1 MDEKKTVC
9 HKCHNNGIL
18 YYMDSDSFGKFIS
31 ANEQKHKYYLRSI
44 ENRAAVRISV
54 LSREGGWGGGWVGRC
69 KVPLLNSQAQL
80 RAQLEVVVVLVN
92 QFLILWTADSSQAS
106 SKHCAI
112 ATAEIIACYIS
123 CSCFLAFKMVLCKAN
138 FWSSFLATELSS
150 TFETTAVLLSYHCRA
165 Q

>member
-1 MDEKKTVC
+1 M
-9 HKCHNNGIL
+9 
-18 YYMDSDSFGKFIS
+18 
-31 ANEQKHKYYLRSI
+31 
-44 ENRAAVRISV
+44 
-54 LSREGGWGGGWVGRC
+54 GWGVSRQVQSSTFF
-69 KVPLLNSQAQL
+69 KNSQAQL

-138 FWSSFLATELSS
+138 F
-150 TFETTAVLLSYHCRA
+150 
-165 Q
+165 